1 MKVPVIPAG
10 CHPDRVSLAELGAR
24 GIHLAD
30 IQSLARDQ
38 SAFARPTPL
47 WTRHPAPGVAL
58 TARPVHLADGGLTNA
73 YTLTVDL
80 DRARVRPVSSRAGF
94 HLRDLVTGPAV
105 AAVSGAFAYIS
116 DDPVYQPAEPCLD
129 LAVRD
134 QHVASLPTTT
144 KPALLIHR
152 GRPLVR
158 TVAATGTLT
167 IAGRPHTWSGSKE
180 PPPATPP
187 HGHLTVFGAANCRIR
202 YHQDARTGFRRDTEP
217 ATNTTP
223 RDPLALDCTVSATPT
238 GTRISALHPGG
249 GADLFAGAHILR
261 IHRPWPGHLAL
272 GAPVHVTQIDSL
284 AAADVDSALS
294 LGPSAADAAAGH
306 TAAWDQSM
314 GTSPFRPDAR
324 YARTLLAVGDRH
336 LTLTVLDGAPLA
348 SGFQGVTAREAVEL
362 CERAGHDPAA
372 VFHLDGGQTSKIAYR
387 NGRGPVDAVGN
398 LHYLRWPRHPHE
410 PFRWQGLDGR
420 RLHSALKIT
429 TIEESR

>member
-1 MKVPVIPAG
+1 MTIPVTPAG

-30 IQSLARDQ
+30 IQSLALDQ

-47 WTRHPAPGVAL
+47 WTRHPARGVAL
-58 TARPVHLADGGLTNA
+58 TARPVDLADDCLTNA

-80 DRARVRPVSSRAGF
+80 DRAQCRPVSSRAGC

-116 DDPVYQPAEPCLD
+116 DDPDYQPAEPCLD

-134 QHVASLPTTT
+134 QRVASLPTTT
-144 KPALLIHR
+144 KPALLIHQ

-180 PPPATPP
+180 PPPLTPP
-187 HGHLTVFGAANCRIR
+187 PGHLTVFGAANCRIR
-202 YHQDARTGFRRDTEP
+202 YHQDSRTGFRRDTDP

-223 RDPLALDCTVSATPT
+223 RAPLALDCTVTTTPT
-238 GTRISALHPGG
+238 GARITALHPGG
-249 GADLFAGAHILR
+249 GADLFAGAHVLR
-261 IHRPWPGHLAL
+261 THRPWPGHLAL

-294 LGPSAADAAAGH
+294 LGPSAADAAAGR
-306 TAAWDQSM
+306 TTAWDQSL
-314 GTSPFRPDAR
+314 GTSPFRPGAR
-324 YARTLLAVGDRH
+324 YARTLLAIDDRR

-348 SGFQGVTAREAVEL
+348 PGFQGVTATEAAAL
-362 CERAGHDPAA
+362 CERAGNDPAA
-372 VFHLDGGQTSKIAYR
+372 VYHLDGGQTSKIAYR
-387 NGRGPVDAVGN
+387 NSCGPVDAVGS
-398 LHYLRWPRHPHE
+398 LHYLRWPRNPHE

-429 TIEESR
+429 TTEESR

>member
-1 MKVPVIPAG
+1 MNAPITPTG
-10 CHPDRVSLAELGAR
+10 CQPDRISLAELGAR
-24 GIHLAD
+24 GIHLDD
-30 IQSLARDQ
+30 IQLLARDQ

-47 WTRHPAPGVAL
+47 WTRYPAPGIAL
-58 TARPVHLADGGLTNA
+58 TARPVRLADGCLTNA

-80 DRARVRPVSSRAGF
+80 DRAEVRPVSSRRGC

-105 AAVSGAFAYIS
+105 AAASGAFAYIS
-116 DDPVYQPAEPCLD
+116 DDPDYQPAEPCLD

-144 KPALLIHR
+144 KPAVLIHQ

-158 TVAATGTLT
+158 AVAATGTLT
-167 IAGRPHTWSGSKE
+167 IAGHPHTWSGSKE
-180 PPPATPP
+180 LSPHPHPP
-187 HGHLTVFGAANCRIR
+187 GHLTVFGAANCRIR
-202 YHQDARTGFRRDTEP
+202 YHQDSRTGFRRDTDP

-223 RDPLALDCTVSATPT
+223 RDRLALDCTVTTTRT
-238 GTRISALHPGG
+238 GPRISALQPGG
-249 GADLFAGAHILR
+249 GTDLFAGTYVLR
-261 IHRPWPGHLAL
+261 SHRPWPGHLAL
-272 GAPVHVTQIDSL
+272 GAPVEVTAIDSL
-284 AAADVDSALS
+284 ATADVESALS
-294 LGPSAADAAAGH
+294 VGPSAADAAAGR
-306 TAAWDQSM
+306 TAAWDQSL

-324 YARTLLAVGDRH
+324 YARTLLAVDDRR

-348 SGFQGVTAREAVEL
+348 PAFQGVTAQEAAEL
-362 CERAGHDPAA
+362 CERDGHDPAE

-387 NGRGPVDAVGN
+387 NGRGLVDAVGS
-398 LHYLRWPRHPHE
+398 LHYLRWPREPHE

>member
-1 MKVPVIPAG
+1 MSVPVTPSG

-30 IQSLARDQ
+30 IQSLAHDQ

-58 TARPVHLADGGLTNA
+58 TARPVHLPDGCLTNA

-116 DDPVYQPAEPCLD
+116 DDPDYQPAEPCLD

-167 IAGRPHTWSGSKE
+167 IAGHPHIWSGSKE
-180 PPPATPP
+180 PPPPTPLP
-187 HGHLTVFGAANCRIR
+187 GHLTVFGAANCRIR
-202 YHQDARTGFRRDTEP
+202 YHDDARTGFRRDTDP

-223 RDPLALDCTVSATPT
+223 RDPLALDCTVTTTPT
-238 GTRISALHPGG
+238 GARITALHPGG
-249 GADLFAGAHILR
+249 GADLFVGAHVLR
-261 IHRPWPGHLAL
+261 SHRPWPSHLAL

-294 LGPSAADAAAGH
+294 LGPSAADAAAGR
-306 TAAWDQSM
+306 TPAWDQNL
-314 GTSPFRPDAR
+314 GTSPFRPNAR
-324 YARTLLAVGDRH
+324 YARTLLAVDDRR

-348 SGFQGVTAREAVEL
+348 SGFQGVTAREAAEL

-387 NGRGPVDAVGN
+387 NGRGPVDAVGS

-420 RLHSALKIT
+420 RLHSAMKIT
-429 TIEESR
+429 TTEESR